1 MDQEETK
8 ERQFSDYNSNFEN
21 MADEMVLDIVQDI
34 ILTEDSKQSSEP
46 LSEEAEKPLVSENSE
61 EQTEEK

>member
-1 MDQEETK
+1 
-8 ERQFSDYNSNFEN
+8 